1 MEAFKYGQAL
11 VRTMFSKKEGTF
23 DIQITE
29 QVYDKSFSDDN
40 QLEISLDECTE
51 NQNQSMNKRVKKIIR
66 NLYNRQESL
75 EAFADSESSISS
87 YCFSNTEFDH

>member
-40 QLEISLDECTE
+40 ELEIS
-51 NQNQSMNKRVKKIIR
+51 
-66 NLYNRQESL
+66 
-75 EAFADSESSISS
+75 
-87 YCFSNTEFDH
+87 